1 MLGSRYCPK
10 PGCTPRIPRPLA
22 IIIKLMS
29 LRERVFPLR
38 TPEDVDAFLEC
49 FELTAIFK
57 ASTSDKTLEAM
68 RYVQKYLEPRPDV
81 AIGIIRIP
89 EDRLASSHVEARTGI
104 QHQSPQFILFRQARP
119 LFDLDNWKIN
129 PEQLEPLLLQNLPVH
144 IGKPVRNPAVVGL
157 QAYLD
162 LLERFIAGQL
172 SEERFQ
178 WGYLD
183 RLKKEADWR
192 SDEDFDLLNSLFPN
206 PDGRAF
212 TPGKVVALEFQ
223 AQLAGQA
230 EPLVERARRLR
241 ARVEAHQA
249 TKADAL

>member
-1 MLGSRYCPK
+1 
-10 PGCTPRIPRPLA
+10 
-22 IIIKLMS
+22 MS
-29 LRERVFPLR
+29 LRERVFSLK
-38 TPEDVDAFLEC
+38 TPEDVDAFLERY
-49 FELTAIFK
+49 ELAAIFK

-68 RYVQKYLEPRPDV
+68 QYVQKYLEPRPDV

-89 EDRLASSHVEARTGI
+89 EDRPASNHVEARTGI
-104 QHQSPQFILFRQARP
+104 QHQSPQLIVFRQARP

-129 PEQLEPLLLQNLPVH
+129 PEHLEPLLLQALPVQV
-144 IGKPVRNPAVVGL
+144 GRPVHNPAVVGL
-157 QAYLD
+157 HFYRD
-162 LLERFIAGQL
+162 LLDRFIAGAL

-192 SDEDFDLLNSLFPN
+192 SDEDFSLLNSLFPN

-223 AQLAGQA
+223 AQLAGKA
-230 EPLVERARRLR
+230 EPLLERARRLR
-241 ARVEAHQA
+241 DRLEQAGRTSGLEAMQGEV
-249 TKADAL
+249 

>member
-1 MLGSRYCPK
+1 MFV
-10 PGCTPRIPRPLA
+10 
-22 IIIKLMS
+22 S
-29 LRERVFPLR
+29 LRERVFPLK
-38 TPEDVDAFLEC
+38 TPEDVDAFLEHH
-49 FELTAIFK
+49 ELAAIFK

-68 RYVQKYLEPRPDV
+68 QHVQKYLEPRPDV

-89 EDRLASSHVEARTGI
+89 EDRLASHHVEARTGI
-104 QHQSPQFILFRQARP
+104 KHQSPQFILFRQARP

-129 PEQLEPLLLQNLPVH
+129 PEHLEPLLRESLPVH

-157 QAYLD
+157 EAYLD
-162 LLERFIAGQL
+162 LLDRYIAGAL

-183 RLKKEADWR
+183 RLKKEAEWR
-192 SDEDFDLLNSLFPN
+192 SGPDFELLNSLFPN

-223 AQLAGQA
+223 ANLAGQA
-230 EPLVERARRLR
+230 EPLLERARRLR
-241 ARVEAHQA
+241 AQVVAHQA
-249 TKADAL
+249 RKADEL

>member
-1 MLGSRYCPK
+1 
-10 PGCTPRIPRPLA
+10 
-22 IIIKLMS
+22 MS

-38 TPEDVDAFLEC
+38 TPQDVDAFLERY
-49 FELTAIFK
+49 ELAAIFK

-68 RYVQKYLEPRPDV
+68 QHVQQCLKPRPDV
-81 AIGIIRIP
+81 ALGIIRIP
-89 EDRLASSHVEARTGI
+89 EDRPASNHLEARTGI
-104 QHQSPQFILFRQARP
+104 KHQSPQFILFRQARP
-119 LFDLDNWKIN
+119 LFDLDNWNIN
-129 PEQLEPLLLQNLPVH
+129 PEHLEPLLLASLPVH
-144 IGKPVRNPAVVGL
+144 IGKPIRNPAVVGL

-162 LLERFIAGQL
+162 LLDGYIAGRL

-192 SDEDFDLLNSLFPN
+192 SDPDFELLNSLFPN

-230 EPLVERARRLR
+230 EPLLKRARRLR
-241 ARVEAHQA
+241 ERVEAHQA
-249 TKADAL
+249 ARVADL

>member
-1 MLGSRYCPK
+1 
-10 PGCTPRIPRPLA
+10 
-22 IIIKLMS
+22 MS

-38 TPEDVDAFLEC
+38 TPEDVDTFLER

-68 RYVQKYLEPRPDV
+68 QYVQKYLEPRPDV

-89 EDRLASSHVEARTGI
+89 EDRPASNHVEARTGI

-129 PEQLEPLLLQNLPVH
+129 PEQLEPLLLQHLPVH

-192 SDEDFDLLNSLFPN
+192 SDEDFNLLNSLFPN

-241 ARVEAHQA
+241 ARVEALQA